1 MSDADSL
8 SRLLTTMRARSDR
21 ISPREALEMDD
32 WTVLGEGLAI
42 PTVAHHRILTPEL
55 WRERVLQQQGARHDD

>member
-1 MSDADSL
+1 
-8 SRLLTTMRARSDR
+8 
-21 ISPREALEMDD
+21 MDD

-55 WRERVLQQQGARHDD
+55 WRERVLQRQGARHDD